1 MIIPI
6 SFQFSEDFT
15 KAREV
20 MSKYLP
26 TRWLSTYS
34 RNPASLFDAAVG
46 VRSTI
51 LVSRKSQVLL
61 AVTGLRRW
69 YSEFRPHLFETTSY
83 SRVEGIKVDEPWP
96 RLASKEIVEFHKALI
111 LKKMRLKQAHRRSTN
126 IVGFKNIALYYI
138 SSFLEEP
145 PTWSLDGETLSH
157 TEISELTF
165 DTEEDKLIA
174 FGITAGRIAG
184 WW

>member
-1 MIIPI
+1 MIVPI

-15 KAREV
+15 KARQV

-26 TRWLSTYS
+26 ARWVSTYS

-51 LVSRKSQVLL
+51 LVSRKSQALL

-83 SRVEGIKVDEPWP
+83 SRVEEIKDAESWP
-96 RLASKEIVEFHKALI
+96 RLASKEIVEFYKALI
-111 LKKMRLKQAHRRSTN
+111 LKKMRLRQAYFLIYLRQN
-126 IVGFKNIALYYI
+126 VDQIVIVQLGNLSCIANLFCHLMTKEKNVGVLH
-138 SSFLEEP
+138 FQFRL
-145 PTWSLDGETLSH
+145 
-157 TEISELTF
+157 
-165 DTEEDKLIA
+165 
-174 FGITAGRIAG
+174 
-184 WW
+184 